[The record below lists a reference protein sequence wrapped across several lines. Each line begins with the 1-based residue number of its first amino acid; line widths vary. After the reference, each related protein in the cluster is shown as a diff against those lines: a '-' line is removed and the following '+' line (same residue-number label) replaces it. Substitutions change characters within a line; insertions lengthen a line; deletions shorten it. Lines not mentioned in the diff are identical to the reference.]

1 MKKEEIRREVRR
13 LVNKCIYINILDFID
28 VVYTNFEKK
37 GIYDYKSID
46 NVINEFIDDVIV
58 KNN

>member
-1 MKKEEIRREVRR
+1 MKKEEIRREVKK
-13 LVNKCIYINILDFID
+13 LVNKCIYLNKMDFVD
-28 VVYTNFEKK
+28 VAYSYFEKI
-37 GIYDYKSID
+37 GVYDYKSID

>member
-13 LVNKCIYINILDFID
+13 LVNKCIYLNKMDFID
-28 VVYTNFEKK
+28 VVYTHFEKM
-37 GIYDYKSID
+37 GIFDYKSID
-46 NVINEFIDDVIV
+46 NVINEFINNIIV

>member
-1 MKKEEIRREVRR
+1 MTKKEIKREVRR
-13 LVNKCIYINILDFID
+13 LVNKCVYLNKMDFID

-46 NVINEFIDDVIV
+46 NVINEFINDVII

>member
-1 MKKEEIRREVRR
+1 MKKEEIRKEVRS
-13 LVNKCIYINILDFID
+13 LVNKCIYINMLDFID

-46 NVINEFIDDVIV
+46 DVINEFINDVIV
-58 KNN
+58 KNK

>member
-13 LVNKCIYINILDFID
+13 LVNKCIYLNKMDFID
-28 VVYTNFEKK
+28 VVYTHFEKK
-37 GIYDYKSID
+37 GVYDYKSID
-46 NVINEFIDDVIV
+46 NVINKFIDDVIV